1 MHLSQTDFND
11 IIKMTEMPRWVIE
24 VLSPKQGTYE
34 ILEKFKAYF
43 ELGVQS
49 CWLVYPE
56 AEAITVYSSINNR
69 QLSGEVIDEVLDIR
83 LPHHEIFE

>member
-1 MHLSQTDFND
+1 
-11 IIKMTEMPRWVIE
+11 MPILAIE

-34 ILEKFKAYF
+34 ILEKFKVYF

-69 QLSGEVIDEVLDIR
+69 KLFGNGEVIDEVLDIR
-83 LPHHEIFE
+83 LPHHDIFE